1 LTEDVLWAVRNLE
14 ELGFLKGKWL
24 GHFCNGYLTATGWQ
38 RVEKLKR
45 AHISSKYA
53 FFARRFTNPDLD
65 AVYNRCLR
73 PAVEATGYEL
83 RTVTQKAGLI
93 DVIIENEIRRCRFL
107 IADLSDDNAGAYW
120 EAGLAEGLGKD
131 VIYIC
136 REGRKTH
143 FDTDHRHRVRWD
155 LTNLDETA
163 RQLKA
168 VIRNTLLGDAKQED
182 K

>member
-1 LTEDVLWAVRNLE
+1 MFFGL
-14 ELGFLKGKWL
+14 F

-93 DVIIENEIRRCRFL
+93 DVIIENEIRRCPRTRL
-107 IADLSDDNAGAYW
+107 TADPKRLV
-120 EAGLAEGLGKD
+120 K
-131 VIYIC
+131 
-136 REGRKTH
+136 
-143 FDTDHRHRVRWD
+143 
-155 LTNLDETA
+155 
-163 RQLKA
+163 
-168 VIRNTLLGDAKQED
+168 IRLQRCSYVF
-182 K
+182 